1 MSDPY
6 KAASKGTQRLALVAM
21 IVLFVVCVSILGSG
35 GPLVLPIGAFLLV
48 GVAYVV
54 WDWLA
59 DRRQQSAG

>member
-6 KAASKGTQRLALVAM
+6 KAASKGTQRLALLAM
-21 IVLFVVCVSILGSG
+21 IVLFVLSVVILGSG
-35 GPLVLPIGAFLLV
+35 GPLVLPIGVFLLV
-48 GVAYVV
+48 AVAYLL